1 MPRRDYKKIM
11 KNLVIVESPSK
22 ANTINKYL
30 GSGYIVKATVGHIK
44 NLPKRSIGVDIKN
57 GFEPKYEIIKGKE
70 KTVEEIKKLARSA
83 DTVYLA
89 PDPDREGE
97 AIAWNI
103 KEIIDEIKGKKP
115 EIKRVLFHEI
125 TKDKVVSALEN
136 PAALN
141 KSMYESQKARRI
153 LDRLVGYNLSP
164 FLWEK
169 IRMGLSAG
177 RVQSVAL
184 YLIAEREKEIKAFIK
199 EEFWTIKAIF
209 DIKNKDNNYS
219 ASIEGELV
227 KINGKEPAI
236 KTEKEANELKENLLK
251 IDGGYEI
258 SDITKKQTSK
268 KAPLPFITSTLQQEA
283 AKILRFP
290 VKKTMSVAQKLYEG
304 IELGA
309 VEGVSSKPIGPL
321 GLITYMRTDSTRV
334 SSEAEVHA
342 KKFIHGAYG
351 SDYVSEKGNIKK
363 KAKAADEGKKIQ
375 DAHEAIRPTNI
386 LLTPKKIKIYLTS
399 DEYKLYNL
407 IWTYFTASFMSESI
421 YDQYSLTVRG
431 FYQEPKK
438 TEKTRYDFKTTES
451 ILKFDGFQKVI
462 NENLRNK
469 EDSGGE
475 DANEIRQS
483 STASEKSSSA
493 IIKIFELLSK
503 GDPASVKKV
512 DTLQHFTSPPPRYTE
527 ASLVKAL
534 DENGIGRPSTYQSI
548 IANIKTK
555 DYVSMTTESADA
567 SKKGGSVQKFKPTEL
582 GMTVSDVLKAG
593 FSDIIN
599 LKFTANMEEKLDNIE
614 NGLID
619 KNSLLTDFY
628 DKFMKS
634 FKEAKINIKNIK
646 GSSEPTDIIC
656 EKCGK
661 PMVIKMGRFGKFL
674 ACSGYPE
681 CKNTKELPKDKSS
694 GDDAG
699 DDAENEETG
708 EVCEKC
714 GKPMVIKTGRY
725 GKFLSCSGYPEC
737 KNIKPIPVRL
747 NKSKIPCPTGC
758 GGYLVEKRTKKGRK
772 FFGCSNY
779 PECDYAAWTLQ
790 PENGVQRS
798 SKTK

>member
-1 MPRRDYKKIM
+1 M
-11 KNLVIVESPSK
+11 KNLVLVESPSK

-30 GSGYIVKATVGHIK
+30 GSDYIVKATVGHIK
-44 NLPKRSIGVDIKN
+44 NLPKSSIGVDIEN

-70 KTVEEIKKLARSA
+70 KAVEEIKKLAKNA

-125 TKDKVVSALEN
+125 TKDKVINAIEN
-136 PAALN
+136 PTVLN

-169 IRMGLSAG
+169 IRRGLSAG
-177 RVQSVAL
+177 RVQSIAL
-184 YLIAEREKEIKAFIK
+184 YLIVEREKEINAFVK
-199 EEFWTIKAIF
+199 EEFWTVKALF

-219 ASIEGELV
+219 ANIEGELV

-236 KTEKEANELKENLLK
+236 KTEKEADELKEILLK
-251 IDGGYEI
+251 IAGGYAI
-258 SDITKKQTSK
+258 GDIIKKQASR

-304 IELGA
+304 IELGS
-309 VEGVSSKPIGPL
+309 VEGVSNKPMGPL
-321 GLITYMRTDSTRV
+321 GLITYMRTDSTRI
-334 SSEAEVHA
+334 SAESEGHA
-342 KKFIHGAYG
+342 KEFINNTYG
-351 SDYVSEKGNIKK
+351 SDYLYDKSGIKRKG
-363 KAKAADEGKKIQ
+363 KAAAEAKKVQ

-386 LLTPKKIKIYLTS
+386 LLTPGKIKNYLTP

-407 IWTYFTASFMSESI
+407 IWTYFTASLMSESI
-421 YDQYSLTVRG
+421 YDQYSLTVKG
-431 FYQEPKK
+431 LYEEPKNTKK
-438 TEKTRYDFKTTES
+438 TEYGFKTTES

-462 NENLRNK
+462 NENLKNK
-469 EDSGGE
+469 ENSDDE
-475 DANEIRQS
+475 NE
-483 STASEKSSSA
+483 TPPEKSSSS

-555 DYVSMTTESADA
+555 DYVAITTESADV
-567 SKKGGSVQKFKPTEL
+567 SKKGGSTQKFKPTEL
-582 GMTVSDVLKAG
+582 GMTVSDILKAG

-599 LKFTANMEEKLDNIE
+599 LKFTANMEVGLDNIE
-614 NGLID
+614 NGLIN
-619 KNSLLTDFY
+619 KNDLLTDFY

-634 FKEAKINIKNIK
+634 FKDAKVNIKNIK

-681 CKNTKELPKDKSS
+681 CKNTKELPKGNANNEGNTADT
-694 GDDAG
+694 
-699 DDAENEETG
+699 EETG
-708 EVCEKC
+708 EICEKC
-714 GKPMVIKTGRY
+714 GKPMVIKAGRY

-737 KNIKPIPVRL
+737 KNIKPIPVKL

-758 GGYLVEKRTKKGRK
+758 GGYLVEKRTKKGRN
-772 FFGCSNY
+772 FFGCSSY
-779 PECDYAAWTLQ
+779 PKCDYAAWTLQ
-790 PENGVQRS
+790 PE
-798 SKTK
+798 KAK

>member
-1 MPRRDYKKIM
+1 M
-11 KNLVIVESPSK
+11 KNLVLVESPSK

-30 GSGYIVKATVGHIK
+30 GNNYTVKATVGHIK
-44 NLPKRSIGVDIKN
+44 NLPKNSIGVDIKN
-57 GFEPKYEIIKGKE
+57 GFEPKYETIKGKE
-70 KTVEEIKKLARSA
+70 KTVEEIKKLAKNA

-125 TKDKVVSALEN
+125 TKDKVLDAIKN
-136 PAALN
+136 PTALN

-169 IRMGLSAG
+169 IRRGLSAG
-177 RVQSVAL
+177 RVQSIAL
-184 YLIAEREKEIKAFIK
+184 YLIVEREKEINSFTK
-199 EEFWTIKAIF
+199 EEFWTVKALF
-209 DIKNKDNNYS
+209 NLQSKDKSYS
-219 ASIEGELV
+219 AIIEGDLF
-227 KINGKEPAI
+227 KINGKEPVI
-236 KTEKEANELKENLLK
+236 KNEKEADDLKENLIKL
-251 IDGGYEI
+251 GNYYEI
-258 SDITKKQTSK
+258 SDIIKKQTSR
-268 KAPLPFITSTLQQEA
+268 KAPLPFITSTLQQES

-309 VEGVSSKPIGPL
+309 VEGVSNKPIGPL
-321 GLITYMRTDSTRV
+321 GLITYMRTDSTRI
-334 SSEAEVHA
+334 SAESEGHA
-342 KKFIHGAYG
+342 KEFIINTYG
-351 SDYVSEKGNIKK
+351 SDYLSDKSGIKRKGKSS
-363 KAKAADEGKKIQ
+363 DEGKKVQ

-386 LLTPKKIKIYLTS
+386 LLTPKKIKNYLTP

-407 IWTYFTASFMSESI
+407 IWTYFTASLMNESI
-421 YDQYSLTVRG
+421 YDQYGLTIKGVHKE
-431 FYQEPKK
+431 QKK
-438 TEKTRYDFKTTES
+438 DKTDEYVFKTTES

-462 NENLRNK
+462 NENLKNK
-469 EDSGGE
+469 EYLDE
-475 DANEIRQS
+475 ENEVAQS
-483 STASEKSSSA
+483 SNEQTTEKPSSS

-503 GDPASVKKV
+503 GDSASIKKV
-512 DTLQHFTSPPPRYTE
+512 ETLQHFTSPPPRYTE

-548 IANIKTK
+548 ITNIKTK
-555 DYVSMTTESADA
+555 DYVIMTTESADT
-567 SKKGGSVQKFKPTEL
+567 SKKGGSTQKFKPTEL
-582 GMTVSDVLKAG
+582 GMTVSDILKEG

-614 NGLID
+614 NGLLE
-619 KNSLLTDFY
+619 KNDLLNDFY
-628 DKFMKS
+628 NKFMKS
-634 FKEAKINIKNIK
+634 FKEAKVSIKNIK

-661 PMVIKMGRFGKFL
+661 PMVIKMGR
-674 ACSGYPE
+674 
-681 CKNTKELPKDKSS
+681 
-694 GDDAG
+694 
-699 DDAENEETG
+699 
-708 EVCEKC
+708 
-714 GKPMVIKTGRY
+714 Y

-737 KNIKPIPVRL
+737 KNIKPIPAKH

-779 PECDYAAWTLQ
+779 PKCDYASWTLQ
-790 PENGVQRS
+790 PE
-798 SKTK
+798 KAK

>member
-1 MPRRDYKKIM
+1 M
-11 KNLVIVESPSK
+11 KNLVLVESPSK

-30 GSGYIVKATVGHIK
+30 GSDYIVKATVGHIK
-44 NLPKRSIGVDIKN
+44 NLPKSSIGVDIEN

-70 KTVEEIKKLARSA
+70 KAVEEIKKLAKNA

-125 TKDKVVSALEN
+125 TKDKVINAIEN
-136 PAALN
+136 PTVLN

-169 IRMGLSAG
+169 IRRGLSAG
-177 RVQSVAL
+177 RVQSIAL
-184 YLIAEREKEIKAFIK
+184 YLIVEREKEINAFVK
-199 EEFWTIKAIF
+199 EEFWTVKALF

-219 ASIEGELV
+219 ANIEGELV

-236 KTEKEANELKENLLK
+236 KTEKEADELKEILLK
-251 IDGGYEI
+251 IAGGYAI
-258 SDITKKQTSK
+258 GDIIKKQASR

-304 IELGA
+304 IELGS
-309 VEGVSSKPIGPL
+309 VEGVSNKPMGPL
-321 GLITYMRTDSTRV
+321 GLITYMRTDSTRI
-334 SSEAEVHA
+334 SAESEGHA
-342 KKFIHGAYG
+342 KEFINNTYG
-351 SDYVSEKGNIKK
+351 SDYLYDKSGIKRKG
-363 KAKAADEGKKIQ
+363 KAAAEAKKVQ

-386 LLTPKKIKIYLTS
+386 LLTPGKIKNYLTP

-407 IWTYFTASFMSESI
+407 IWTYFTASLMSESI
-421 YDQYSLTVRG
+421 YDQYSLTVKG
-431 FYQEPKK
+431 LYEEPKNTKK
-438 TEKTRYDFKTTES
+438 TEYGFKTTES

-462 NENLRNK
+462 NENLKNK
-469 EDSGGE
+469 ENSDDE
-475 DANEIRQS
+475 NE
-483 STASEKSSSA
+483 TPPEKSSSS

-555 DYVSMTTESADA
+555 DYVAITTESADV
-567 SKKGGSVQKFKPTEL
+567 SKKGGSTQKFKPTEL
-582 GMTVSDVLKAG
+582 GMTVSDILKAG

-599 LKFTANMEEKLDNIE
+599 LKFTANMEVGLDNIE
-614 NGLID
+614 NGLIN
-619 KNSLLTDFY
+619 KNDLLTDFY

-634 FKEAKINIKNIK
+634 FKDAKVNIKNIK

-681 CKNTKELPKDKSS
+681 CKNTKELPKGNANNEGNTADT
-694 GDDAG
+694 
-699 DDAENEETG
+699 EETG
-708 EVCEKC
+708 EICEKC
-714 GKPMVIKTGRY
+714 GKPMVIKAGRY

-737 KNIKPIPVRL
+737 KNIKPIPVKL

-772 FFGCSNY
+772 FFGCSSY
-779 PECDYAAWTLQ
+779 PKCDYAAWTLQ
-790 PENGVQRS
+790 PE
-798 SKTK
+798 KAK

>member
-1 MPRRDYKKIM
+1 M
-11 KNLVIVESPSK
+11 KNLVLVESPSK

-30 GSGYIVKATVGHIK
+30 GAGYTVKATVGHIK
-44 NLPKRSIGVDIKN
+44 NLPKSSIGVDIKN

-70 KTVEEIKKLARSA
+70 KTVEEIKKLAKNA

-125 TKDKVVSALEN
+125 TKDKVISAIEN
-136 PAALN
+136 PTVLN

-169 IRMGLSAG
+169 IRRGLSAG
-177 RVQSVAL
+177 RVQSIAL
-184 YLIAEREKEIKAFIK
+184 YLIVEREKEINGFVK
-199 EEFWTIKAIF
+199 EEFWTIKALF
-209 DIKNKDNNYS
+209 NIKNKGADKKNESY
-219 ASIEGELV
+219 AAAIEGELF
-227 KINGKEPAI
+227 KINGKEPKI
-236 KTEKEANELKENLLK
+236 QNEGEAGTLKENLLN
-251 IDGGYEI
+251 IGDNYAIEDVI
-258 SDITKKQTSK
+258 KKQAAR

-309 VEGVSSKPIGPL
+309 VEGVSSKPMGPI
-321 GLITYMRTDSTRV
+321 GLITYMRTDSVRI
-334 SSEAEVHA
+334 SAEAEGHA
-342 KKFIHGAYG
+342 KEFIGKTYG
-351 SDYVSEKGNIKK
+351 SDYVSGKGTVKK
-363 KAKAADEGKKIQ
+363 KGKAGAEAKKVQ

-386 LLTPKKIKIYLTS
+386 LLTPKKVKNFLTP

-421 YDQYSLTVRG
+421 YDQYSLTVKG
-431 FYQEPKK
+431 IYGDLQNGKK
-438 TEKTRYDFKTTES
+438 NEYSFKTTES
-451 ILKFDGFQKVI
+451 VLKFDGFQKAI
-462 NENLRNK
+462 NENLKNK
-469 EDSGGE
+469 EEEYE
-475 DANEIRQS
+475 DNDLEAKPNS
-483 STASEKSSSA
+483 S
-493 IIKIFELLSK
+493 IIKIFELLAK

-548 IANIKTK
+548 IVNIKTK
-555 DYVSMTTESADA
+555 DYVIMTTESADT
-567 SKKGGSVQKFKPTEL
+567 SKKGGSTQKFKPTEL

-599 LKFTANMEEKLDNIE
+599 LKFTANMEIGLDNIE
-614 NGLID
+614 NGLIN
-619 KNSLLTDFY
+619 KNDLLTDFY

-646 GSSEPTDIIC
+646 GTSEPTDIIC

-681 CKNTKELPKDKSS
+681 CKSTKELPKDNADS
-694 GDDAG
+694 AG
-699 DDAENEETG
+699 GGAENEETG

-725 GKFLSCSGYPEC
+725 GKFLSCGGYPEC
-737 KNIKPIPVRL
+737 KNIKPIPVKL

-758 GGYLVEKRTKKGRK
+758 GGYLTEKRTKKGRK
-772 FFGCSNY
+772 FYGCSNY
-779 PECDYAAWTLQ
+779 PKCDHAAWTLQ
-790 PENGVQRS
+790 PETT
-798 SKTK
+798 KTISEAQKK

>member
-1 MPRRDYKKIM
+1 MPGRDYKKNM
-11 KNLVIVESPSK
+11 KNLVLVESPSK

-30 GSGYIVKATVGHIK
+30 GSNYTVKATVGHIK
-44 NLPKRSIGVDIKN
+44 NLPKSSIGVDIKN

-70 KTVEEIKKLARSA
+70 KTVEEIKKLAKNA

-103 KEIIDEIKGKKP
+103 KEVIDEIKGKKP

-125 TKDKVVSALEN
+125 TKDKVINAIEN
-136 PAALN
+136 PTVLN

-169 IRMGLSAG
+169 IGRGLSAG
-177 RVQSVAL
+177 RVQSIAL
-184 YLIAEREKEIKAFIK
+184 YLIVEREKEINAFKK
-199 EEFWTIKAIF
+199 EEFWTIKALFGIQ
-209 DIKNKDNNYS
+209 NKDKNYS
-219 ASIEGELV
+219 ASIEGDLF
-227 KINGKEPAI
+227 KINGKEPII
-236 KTEKEANELKENLLK
+236 KTEKGADELKEILLK
-251 IDGGYEI
+251 IGGSYRVG
-258 SDITKKQTSK
+258 DIIKKQASR

-309 VEGVSSKPIGPL
+309 VEGVSNKPMGPL
-321 GLITYMRTDSTRV
+321 GLITYMRTDSTRI
-334 SSEAEVHA
+334 SAESEGHA
-342 KKFIHGAYG
+342 KEFINNAYG
-351 SDYVSEKGNIKK
+351 SDYVSGKGNIKK
-363 KAKAADEGKKIQ
+363 KVKATAEGKKVQ

-386 LLTPKKIKIYLTS
+386 LLTPKKIKSYLTP

-407 IWTYFTASFMSESI
+407 IWTYFTASLMSESI
-421 YDQYSLTVRG
+421 YDQYSLTVKG
-431 FYQEPKK
+431 LYEEPQNAKK
-438 TEKTRYDFKTTES
+438 TEYDFKTTES

-462 NENLRNK
+462 NENLKNK
-469 EDSGGE
+469 EDSDDE
-475 DANEIRQS
+475 NE
-483 STASEKSSSA
+483 TPPETSSSS

-503 GDPASVKKV
+503 GDHASVKKV
-512 DTLQHFTSPPPRYTE
+512 DALQHFTSPPLRYTE

-555 DYVSMTTESADA
+555 DYVAMTTESADA
-567 SKKGGSVQKFKPTEL
+567 SKKGGSTQKFKPTEL
-582 GMTVSDVLKAG
+582 GMTVSDILKAG

-599 LKFTANMEEKLDNIE
+599 LKFTANMEVGLDNIE
-614 NGLID
+614 NGLIN
-619 KNSLLTDFY
+619 KNDLLTDFY

-634 FKEAKINIKNIK
+634 FKDAKVNIKNIK

-661 PMVIKMGRFGKFL
+661 PMVIKTGRYGKFL
-674 ACSGYPE
+674 SCSGYPE
-681 CKNTKELPKDKSS
+681 CKNTKELQK
-694 GDDAG
+694 GDAG
-699 DDAENEETG
+699 NEVNTAETEETG
-708 EVCEKC
+708 EICGKC

-737 KNIKPIPVRL
+737 KNIKPIPVKL

-779 PECDYAAWTLQ
+779 PKCDYAAWTLQ
-790 PENGVQRS
+790 PE
-798 SKTK
+798 KTK

>member
-1 MPRRDYKKIM
+1 M
-11 KNLVIVESPSK
+11 KNLVLVESPSK

-44 NLPKRSIGVDIKN
+44 NLPKSSIGVDIKN

-70 KTVEEIKKLARSA
+70 KTVEEIKKLAKNA

-125 TKDKVVSALEN
+125 TKDKVLDAINN
-136 PAALN
+136 PSVLN
-141 KSMYESQKARRI
+141 ETMYESQKARRI

-169 IRMGLSAG
+169 IRRGLSAG
-177 RVQSVAL
+177 RVQSIAL
-184 YLIAEREKEIKAFIK
+184 YLIVEREKEINAFVK
-199 EEFWTIKAIF
+199 KEFWTVKALFEIQSA
-209 DIKNKDNNYS
+209 DKKNISKN
-219 ASIEGELV
+219 IEGELF
-227 KINGKEPAI
+227 KINGKEPDI
-236 KTEKEANELKENLLK
+236 KTEKEAEKLKEKLLLIK
-251 IDGGYEI
+251 DGYSIEDI
-258 SDITKKQTSK
+258 SKKQANR
-268 KAPLPFITSTLQQEA
+268 KAPLPLITSTLQQEA

-304 IELGA
+304 IEVGFVA
-309 VEGVSSKPIGPL
+309 GVSNKPIGPV
-321 GLITYMRTDSTRV
+321 GLITYMRTDSTRI
-334 SSEAEVHA
+334 SDEAGAAA
-342 KKFIHGAYG
+342 KEFINDVYG
-351 SDYVSEKGNIKK
+351 SDYVAGKGALK
-363 KAKAADEGKKIQ
+363 KAAKAGSDAKKVQ

-386 LLTPKKIKIYLTS
+386 LLTPKKVKAYLS
-399 DEYKLYNL
+399 PDEYKLYNL
-407 IWTYFTASFMSESI
+407 IWTYFTASFMSESV
-421 YDQYSLTVRG
+421 YDQYALTLKG
-431 FYQEPKK
+431 TYAGNKHNAH
-438 TEKTRYDFKTTES
+438 EKTDYIFKTAES
-451 ILKFDGFQKVI
+451 VLKFDGFQKVI
-462 NENLRNK
+462 NENLKNK
-469 EDSGGE
+469 ENSGDENKPQNEADSSP
-475 DANEIRQS
+475 IM
-483 STASEKSSSA
+483 
-493 IIKIFELLSK
+493 KIFELLLK
-503 GDPASVKKV
+503 GDPASIKTI
-512 DTLQHFTSPPPRYTE
+512 DLFQHFTSPPPRYTE

-555 DYVSMTTESADA
+555 DYVIMTTETKYSASSSADA
-567 SKKGGSVQKFKPTEL
+567 SKKGGSAQKFKPTEL
-582 GMTVSDVLKAG
+582 GMTVSDILKAG

-614 NGLID
+614 NGLIN
-619 KNSLLTDFY
+619 KNDLLADFY

-634 FKEAKINIKNIK
+634 FKDAKVNIKNIK

-681 CKNTKELPKDKSS
+681 CKNTKELPKAK
-694 GDDAG
+694 GDADNAANA
-699 DDAENEETG
+699 AETEETG
-708 EVCEKC
+708 EICEKC
-714 GKPMVIKTGRY
+714 GKPMIIKAGRY

-737 KNIKPIPVRL
+737 KNIKPVPVKI
-747 NKSKIPCPTGC
+747 NQSKIPCPAGC

-779 PECDYAAWTLQ
+779 PQCDYAAWSLQ
-790 PENGVQRS
+790 A
-798 SKTK
+798 KTEK

>member
-1 MPRRDYKKIM
+1 M
-11 KNLVIVESPSK
+11 KNLVLVESPSK

-30 GSGYIVKATVGHIK
+30 GSDYIVKATVGHIK
-44 NLPKRSIGVDIKN
+44 NLPKSSIGVDIEN

-70 KTVEEIKKLARSA
+70 KAVEEIKKLAKNA

-125 TKDKVVSALEN
+125 TKDKVINAIEN
-136 PAALN
+136 PTVLN

-169 IRMGLSAG
+169 IRRGLSAG
-177 RVQSVAL
+177 RVQSIAL
-184 YLIAEREKEIKAFIK
+184 YLIVEREKEINAFVK
-199 EEFWTIKAIF
+199 EEFWTVKALF

-219 ASIEGELV
+219 ANIEGELV

-236 KTEKEANELKENLLK
+236 KTEKEADELKEILLK
-251 IDGGYEI
+251 IAGGYAI
-258 SDITKKQTSK
+258 GDIIKKQASR

-304 IELGA
+304 IELGS
-309 VEGVSSKPIGPL
+309 VEGVSNKPMGPL
-321 GLITYMRTDSTRV
+321 GLITYMRTDSTRI
-334 SSEAEVHA
+334 SAESEGHA
-342 KKFIHGAYG
+342 KEFINNTYG
-351 SDYVSEKGNIKK
+351 SDYLYDKSGIKRKG
-363 KAKAADEGKKIQ
+363 KAAAEAKKVQ

-386 LLTPKKIKIYLTS
+386 LLTPRKIKNYLTP

-407 IWTYFTASFMSESI
+407 IWTYFTASLMSESI
-421 YDQYSLTVRG
+421 YDQYSLTVKG
-431 FYQEPKK
+431 LYEEPKNTKK
-438 TEKTRYDFKTTES
+438 TEYGFKTTES

-462 NENLRNK
+462 NENLKNK
-469 EDSGGE
+469 EDSDDE
-475 DANEIRQS
+475 NE
-483 STASEKSSSA
+483 APPEKSSSS

-555 DYVSMTTESADA
+555 DYVAMTTESADV
-567 SKKGGSVQKFKPTEL
+567 SKKGGSTQKFKPTEL
-582 GMTVSDVLKAG
+582 GMTVSDILKAG

-599 LKFTANMEEKLDNIE
+599 LKFTANMEVGLDNIE
-614 NGLID
+614 NGLIN
-619 KNSLLTDFY
+619 KNDLLTDFY

-634 FKEAKINIKNIK
+634 FKDAKVNIKNIK

-681 CKNTKELPKDKSS
+681 CKNTKELPKDNANNE
-694 GDDAG
+694 GNTADT
-699 DDAENEETG
+699 EETG
-708 EVCEKC
+708 EICEKC
-714 GKPMVIKTGRY
+714 GKPMVIKAGRY

-737 KNIKPIPVRL
+737 KNIKPIPVKL

-772 FFGCSNY
+772 FFGCSSY
-779 PECDYAAWTLQ
+779 PKCDYAAWTLQ
-790 PENGVQRS
+790 PE
-798 SKTK
+798 KAK

>member
-1 MPRRDYKKIM
+1 M
-11 KNLVIVESPSK
+11 KNLVLVESPSK

-30 GSGYIVKATVGHIK
+30 GSDYIVKATVGHIK
-44 NLPKRSIGVDIKN
+44 NLPKSSIGVDIEN

-70 KTVEEIKKLARSA
+70 KAVEEIKKLAKNA

-125 TKDKVVSALEN
+125 TKDKVINAIEN
-136 PAALN
+136 PTVLN

-169 IRMGLSAG
+169 IRRGLSAG
-177 RVQSVAL
+177 RVQSIAL
-184 YLIAEREKEIKAFIK
+184 YLIVEREKEINAFVK
-199 EEFWTIKAIF
+199 EEFWTVKALF

-219 ASIEGELV
+219 ANIEGELV

-236 KTEKEANELKENLLK
+236 KTEKEADELKEILLK
-251 IDGGYEI
+251 IAGGYAI
-258 SDITKKQTSK
+258 GDIIKKQASR

-304 IELGA
+304 IELGS
-309 VEGVSSKPIGPL
+309 VEGVSNKPMGPL
-321 GLITYMRTDSTRV
+321 GLITYMRTDSTRI
-334 SSEAEVHA
+334 SAESEGHA
-342 KKFIHGAYG
+342 KEFINNTYG
-351 SDYVSEKGNIKK
+351 SDYLYDKSGIKRKG
-363 KAKAADEGKKIQ
+363 KAAAEAKKVQ

-386 LLTPKKIKIYLTS
+386 LLTPGKIKNYLTP

-407 IWTYFTASFMSESI
+407 IWTYFTASLMSESI
-421 YDQYSLTVRG
+421 YDQYSLTVKG
-431 FYQEPKK
+431 LYEEPKNTKK
-438 TEKTRYDFKTTES
+438 TEYGFKTTES

-462 NENLRNK
+462 NENLKNK
-469 EDSGGE
+469 ENSDDE
-475 DANEIRQS
+475 NE
-483 STASEKSSSA
+483 TPPEKSSSS

-555 DYVSMTTESADA
+555 DYVAITTESADV
-567 SKKGGSVQKFKPTEL
+567 SKKGGSTQKFKPTEL
-582 GMTVSDVLKAG
+582 GMTVSDILKTG

-599 LKFTANMEEKLDNIE
+599 LKFTANMEVGLDNIE
-614 NGLID
+614 NGLIN
-619 KNSLLTDFY
+619 KNDLLTDFY

-634 FKEAKINIKNIK
+634 FKDAKVNIKNIK

-681 CKNTKELPKDKSS
+681 CKNTKELPKGNADNE
-694 GDDAG
+694 GNTADT
-699 DDAENEETG
+699 EETG
-708 EVCEKC
+708 EICEKC
-714 GKPMVIKTGRY
+714 GKPMVIKAGRY

-737 KNIKPIPVRL
+737 KNIKPIPVKL

-772 FFGCSNY
+772 FFGCSSY
-779 PECDYAAWTLQ
+779 PKCDYAAWTLQ
-790 PENGVQRS
+790 PE
-798 SKTK
+798 KAK

>member
-1 MPRRDYKKIM
+1 M
-11 KNLVIVESPSK
+11 KNLVLVESPSK

-30 GSGYIVKATVGHIK
+30 GSDYTVKATVGHIK
-44 NLPKRSIGVDIKN
+44 NLPKSSIGVDIKN

-70 KTVEEIKKLARSA
+70 KTVEEIKKLAKNA

-125 TKDKVVSALEN
+125 TKDKVISAIEN
-136 PAALN
+136 PTVLN
-141 KSMYESQKARRI
+141 RPMYESQKARRI

-169 IRMGLSAG
+169 IRRGLSAG
-177 RVQSVAL
+177 RVQSIAL
-184 YLIAEREKEIKAFIK
+184 YLIVEREKEINGFIK
-199 EEFWTIKAIF
+199 EEFWTIKALF
-209 DIKNKDNNYS
+209 NIKNN
-219 ASIEGELV
+219 AVTIEGELF
-227 KINGKEPAI
+227 KINGKEPKI
-236 KTEKEANELKENLLK
+236 QNEGEAGELKETLLK
-251 IDGGYEI
+251 IGDNYAIE
-258 SDITKKQTSK
+258 DIIKKQAARY
-268 KAPLPFITSTLQQEA
+268 APLPFITSTLQQEA
-283 AKILRFP
+283 AKILRFS

-309 VEGVSSKPIGPL
+309 VEGVSNKPMGPI
-321 GLITYMRTDSTRV
+321 GLITYMRTDSVRI
-334 SSEAEVHA
+334 SAEAEDHA
-342 KKFIHGAYG
+342 KEFINKTYG
-351 SDYVSEKGNIKK
+351 SDYVSRKGTVKK
-363 KAKAADEGKKIQ
+363 KSKAGADAKKVQ

-386 LLTPKKIKIYLTS
+386 LLTPKKVKNFLTP
-399 DEYKLYNL
+399 DEYKLYSL
-407 IWTYFTASFMSESI
+407 IWTYFTASFMSESV
-421 YDQYSLTVRG
+421 YDQYSLTLKG
-431 FYQEPKK
+431 IYGGLQKGKK
-438 TEKTRYDFKTTES
+438 NEYSFKTTES
-451 ILKFDGFQKVI
+451 VLKFDGFQKVI
-462 NENLRNK
+462 NENLKNK
-469 EDSGGE
+469 EEDGGE
-475 DANEIRQS
+475 DNAPAAKPNS
-483 STASEKSSSA
+483 S
-493 IIKIFELLSK
+493 IIKIFELLSP
-503 GDPASVKKV
+503 GAPASVKKV
-512 DTLQHFTSPPPRYTE
+512 DALQHFTSPPPRYTE

-555 DYVSMTTESADA
+555 DYVIMTTESADA
-567 SKKGGSVQKFKPTEL
+567 SKKGGSTQKFKPTEL
-582 GMTVSDVLKAG
+582 GMTVSDILKAG

-599 LKFTANMEEKLDNIE
+599 LKFTANMEVGLDNIE
-614 NGLID
+614 NGLIN
-619 KNSLLTDFY
+619 KNDLLTDFY

-646 GSSEPTDIIC
+646 GSSVPTDIIC

-681 CKNTKELPKDKSS
+681 CKNTKELPKDNKDNADS
-694 GDDAG
+694 AG
-699 DDAENEETG
+699 GGAETEETG

-725 GKFLSCSGYPEC
+725 GKFLSCGGYPEC
-737 KNIKPIPVRL
+737 KNIKPIPVKL

-779 PECDYAAWTLQ
+779 PKCDYAAWTLQ
-790 PENGVQRS
+790 PETA
-798 SKTK
+798 KETDKA